1 MSDFT
6 IIDGKEI
13 SKKVKDSL
21 LPRIE
26 CLAKKG
32 IVPGLAVVLIGD
44 DPASKVYVSMKSK
57 AFMSMNLVSET
68 FRLPAD
74 IDQESVLSLI
84 DDLNKSEK
92 FHGILVQLPVPDH
105 LDSMEILQAIDP
117 DKDADGLHPTN
128 MGRMLLG
135 IECPLA
141 CTPHGII
148 MLLKYSKID
157 TSGQHIIVLGRSNIV
172 GKPIA
177 NLLIQKREMGN
188 ATVTLCHTRTRNL
201 KEITRQA
208 DILIAAIG
216 KPEFVDRSFVKK
228 GVVIIDVGVNR
239 VDDPTSKRGYRLV
252 GDVKFDEVKEI
263 ADAITPVP
271 GGVGPMT
278 ISMLI
283 ANTLY
288 LAEKYETKRSGGKL

>member
-1 MSDFT
+1 MSNAR

-13 SKKVKDSL
+13 SARVRDTL
-21 LPRIE
+21 TPRIE
-26 CLAKKG
+26 YLAKKR

-44 DPASKVYVSMKSK
+44 NSASKVYVNMKSK
-57 AFMSMNLVSET
+57 AFESMKLISET
-68 FRLPAD
+68 IKLPAD

-84 DDLNKSEK
+84 NDLNKNEK

-117 DKDADGLHPTN
+117 YKDADGLHPTN
-128 MGRMLLG
+128 LGRMLLG
-135 IECPLA
+135 IDCPLP

-148 MLLKYSKID
+148 MLLKYSKIS
-157 TSGQHIIVLGRSNIV
+157 TSGKHVVVLGRSNIV

-177 NLLIQKREMGN
+177 NLLMQKREMGN
-188 ATVTLCHTRTRNL
+188 ATVTICHTKTRNL
-201 KEITRQA
+201 KEISNQA
-208 DILIAAIG
+208 DILIAALG
-216 KPEFVDRSFVKK
+216 QPELVDRSFVKP
-228 GVVIIDVGVNR
+228 GVVVIDVGVNR
-239 VDDPTSKRGYRLV
+239 VDDSMLKKGYRLV

-283 ANTLY
+283 ANTVY
-288 LAEKYETKRSGGKL
+288 LAEKHAMRNGRRG